1 MAVLEFSFPAWL
13 GDSSVISLIQK
24 EIETTENN
32 LGILSQSDK
41 RQLHVTG
48 KPELTNQQTLYMWA
62 ERSDKL
68 VIIRVPVWIP

>member
-32 LGILSQSDK
+32 LGILPQSDK

-48 KPELTNQQTLYMWA
+48 KPELTNQQTLYIA
-62 ERSDKL
+62 NNSGRAIAISQRFPE
-68 VIIRVPVWIP
+68 